1 MKKSNNKILTII
13 VLVIA
18 ITGYLFSDNL
28 TNSYANEANAFNEI
42 EEVITVHYLDVG
54 QADSIFIE
62 LEDNKTMLIDAGELE
77 DSDYIIDY
85 IDNLGYNKIN
95 FLVATHPHAD
105 HIGGMQKVVKNFEV
119 DNVYMPKALTNTKTY
134 ENLLKEID
142 NKNLKIKTAKAGVTI
157 VDDDNLD
164 IDIIAPNSNT
174 YEDLNNYS
182 ACIKLTY
189 QNITY
194 LFMGDAESLSENE
207 IKTDIKAD
215 VLKVGHHGSDT
226 SSSVSFLKKVNP
238 SYAIISVGEDNSY
251 NHPKK
256 EVLDRLKKV
265 GATIY
270 RTDLNGNIIVKT
282 DGNNIEIETTKI
294 ALS

>member
-1 MKKSNNKILTII
+1 MKKNNNKILTII

-18 ITGYLFSDNL
+18 IIGYLFSDNL
-28 TNSYANEANAFNEI
+28 TNSYAKEDSVFNEI

-62 LEDNKTMLIDAGELE
+62 LEDNKTMLIDVGELE

-85 IDNLGYNKIN
+85 INNLGYNKIN

-194 LFMGDAESLSENE
+194 LFMGDAETLSENE

-226 SSSVSFLKKVNP
+226 SSSISFLKKVNP

-256 EVLDRLKKV
+256 EVLDRLEKV

-270 RTDLNGNIIVKT
+270 RTDLNGNIVVKT
-282 DGNNIEIETTKI
+282 DGKNIKIETEK
-294 ALS
+294 

>member
-18 ITGYLFSDNL
+18 IIGYLFSDNL
-28 TNSYANEANAFNEI
+28 TNSYAKEDGVFNEI

-85 IDNLGYNKIN
+85 INNLGYNKIN

-194 LFMGDAESLSENE
+194 LFMGDAETLSENE

-226 SSSVSFLKKVNP
+226 SSSISFLKKVNP

-265 GATIY
+265 GAIIY
-270 RTDLNGNIIVKT
+270 RTDLNGNIVVKT
-282 DGNNIEIETTKI
+282 DGKNIKIETEK
-294 ALS
+294 

>member
-18 ITGYLFSDNL
+18 IIGYLFSDNL
-28 TNSYANEANAFNEI
+28 TNSYAKEDGVFNEI

-54 QADSIFIE
+54 QADSIFVE

-85 IDNLGYNKIN
+85 INNLGYNKIN

-142 NKNLKIKTAKAGVTI
+142 NKNLKIKTAKAGVNI

-226 SSSVSFLKKVNP
+226 SSSISFLNKVNP

-265 GATIY
+265 GANIY
-270 RTDLNGNIIVKT
+270 RTDLNGTIIVKT
-282 DGNNIEIETTKI
+282 DGNNIKIETEK
-294 ALS
+294 